1 MKRISPARG
10 LLWSALLV
18 TATVGCGPAPV
29 ALEYLPLPPF
39 AVEGNYNGGFE
50 TRVDQRLSNVRDQ
63 LGPRYGPLDV
73 GDFALMEK
81 GKGWNDIE
89 VFYSQPAVQKVLTD
103 AGFVRQAKSPDT
115 SIRHQIM
122 VWTRKRTF
130 GKDELLAALYVPG
143 NPDDPLNFM
152 LRLHAPLQKR

>member
-1 MKRISPARG
+1 MGG
-10 LLWSALLV
+10 LVWSAVLV

-29 ALEYLPLPPF
+29 TLDRLPLPPF
-39 AVEGNYNGGFE
+39 AVEGKYNGGYE
-50 TRVDQRLSNVRDQ
+50 TRVGLAIMGARNQ
-63 LGPRYGPLDV
+63 LEPRYGPLDV
-73 GDFALMEK
+73 GDFALMDE

-89 VFYSQPAVQKVLTD
+89 VFYSQPALQKALAD
-103 AGFVRQAKSPDT
+103 AGFVRQNLT
-115 SIRHQIM
+115 SGRPGRSQLA

-152 LRLHAPLQKR
+152 LRIHAPAPKR